1 MNDSFEVTDLLN
13 ALENNDNESIISKNL
28 TSDRIEDI
36 KNNVFNDIGI
46 NDELKN
52 DLRTKLKEYIYID
65 GISELYD
72 GSYIRWIPLSNPE
85 RIYLTRGGNVCDINI
100 TEKGTSVVVKN
111 LRNNYMQM
119 SLDKC
124 LVFRKLKKE
133 ELILISAMNYLQ
145 SN

>member
-28 TSDRIEDI
+28 TSHRIEDI

-72 GSYIRWIPLSNPE
+72 GSYIRWIPLKDPSN
-85 RIYLTRGGNVCDINI
+85 IYLTNGGIIIDIDILKNGI
-100 TEKGTSVVVKN
+100 HIRVKN
-111 LRNNYMQM
+111 NRNRIFQIKYDECVIFQKLTVQEKIIL
-119 SLDKC
+119 SVLDHLDK
-124 LVFRKLKKE
+124 
-133 ELILISAMNYLQ
+133 
-145 SN
+145 